1 MKEMLLFTDTGITD
15 IDHAHG
21 KSKVFGELVK
31 LASPVLAAYHS
42 DLYHD
47 AIWLEANLKGVE
59 LTFFFGFDES
69 GTNIGHT
76 TEYIIREHQFR
87 IRVWIDGS
95 AVRMSVEGA

>member
-1 MKEMLLFTDTGITD
+1 MKEMLLFTDTGIAD
-15 IDHAHG
+15 IDHMVA
-21 KSKVFGELVK
+21 KSGVFGELVK
-31 LASPVLAAYHS
+31 LALPVLQAYHS

-47 AIWLEANLKGVE
+47 ATWLQANLKGVE

-69 GTNIGHT
+69 GTNIGFT
-76 TEYIIREHQFR
+76 TTYITRKHKFR